1 MIQFDPYNLA
11 VMVEAGFVYLGM
23 QRFREATEV
32 FEGVHALVPEND
44 IPIVAL
50 GNVEFCRGQL
60 AKAVRHYK
68 NALKANPDSVFAKVY
83 LGEALLFEGKKD
95 EGLGLLSEV
104 KRTDSRGAAGG
115 FAISLLDAVKDG
127 FEPHLDK
134 PQKRTTTKK
143 TSKKKASNAK
153 KTKKTR
159 R

>member
-23 QRFREATEV
+23 QRFKEATDV
-32 FEGVHALVPEND
+32 FEGVHALAPEND

-50 GNVEFCRGQL
+50 GNVEFCKGQL

-68 NALKANPDSVFAKVY
+68 NALKISPDSLFAKVY
-83 LGEALLFEGKKD
+83 LGEALLFEGKKE
-95 EGLGLLSEV
+95 EGMGLLKEV
-104 KRTDSRGAAGG
+104 KKSDPRGAAGG

-134 PQKRTTTKK
+134 PKKGTT
-143 TSKKKASNAK
+143 KKKASNAK

>member
-23 QRFREATEV
+23 QRFREAVEV
-32 FEGVHALVPEND
+32 FEGVHALAPEND

-68 NALKANPDSVFAKVY
+68 SALKVSPDSLFAKVY

-104 KRTDSRGAAGG
+104 KKTDPRGAAGG
-115 FAISLLDAVKDG
+115 FAISLLDAVRDG

-134 PQKRTTTKK
+134 PQKRTT
-143 TSKKKASNAK
+143 KKKASNAK
-153 KTKKTR
+153 KTKKTSR
-159 R
+159 

>member
-23 QRFREATEV
+23 QRFREAREV
-32 FEGVHALVPEND
+32 FEGVQTLAPEND

-50 GNVEFCRGQL
+50 GNVAFCQGAL
-60 AKAVRHYK
+60 PKAVNRYQ
-68 NALKANPDSVFAKVY
+68 NALKLNPESLFAKVY
-83 LGEALLFEGKKD
+83 LGEALLFEGKKK
-95 EGLGLLSEV
+95 EGLALLAEV
-104 KRTDSRGAAGG
+104 EQKDPRGAAGG
-115 FAISLLDAVKDG
+115 FAISLLDAVSGG

-134 PQKRTTTKK
+134 PKKSTTTKK
-143 TSKKKASNAK
+143 ASHAK